1 VKLLKTLHF
10 QSNIVESEKI
20 NPLFTR
26 VKIHVAYENENRN
39 NSFISHETFN
49 NAASSAQ
56 FCPIVGEFSEPLDD
70 FLGHGGKIDIR
81 DDSVKFVRTTM
92 PYGCIGNESPTW
104 ETVVDNDGTEKEYF
118 TLIGYVWSGRYPEL
132 ETLINKPKNQ
142 SMEIEI
148 INGDFENIDGKKLYV
163 IKDMVFSGFCI
174 LGDDV
179 EPCFE
184 NSTISTYSL
193 DKNQFKSEFNQLL
206 AELKFT
212 MQSELN
218 KSGLKGGNKVEENK
232 KELVQEEF
240 EVKEESPSEEVF
252 EQNPPEEMPMHDDM
266 MGGDE
271 KEEMAAKEQPEPDGD
286 EEGKDTDN
294 DGDGKD
300 EKYELLESEITSLK
314 ESYSL
319 LESEVLELREFKAEK
334 IRAEKEV
341 QINAVFES
349 VSSKL
354 TEDELTP
361 FKEKAFEMEVEDLK
375 KELFAL
381 IGQKEFEKELNF
393 NLNAKKP
400 MGIALDN
407 VPEDTTIANS
417 YDAIIKKYNK

>member
-1 VKLLKTLHF
+1 MKTLHF
-10 QSNIVESEKI
+10 QSTIVESEKI

-39 NSFISHETFN
+39 NSFISRETFN
-49 NAASSAQ
+49 NAASSAK

-70 FLGHGGKIDIR
+70 FLGHGGKVEIR
-81 DDSVKFVRTTM
+81 DDSVKFVRTTI
-92 PYGCIGNESPTW
+92 PYGCIGTETPTW
-104 ETVVDNDGTEKEYF
+104 ETVVGDDGTEKEYF

-132 ETLINKPKNQ
+132 ETLVDKPKNQ
-142 SMEIEI
+142 SMEIEVI
-148 INGDFENIDGKKLYV
+148 DGDFENIDGKKLYV
-163 IKDMVFSGFCI
+163 IQDMVFSGFCI
-174 LGDDV
+174 LGDNV

-193 DKNQFKSEFNQLL
+193 DKDHFKQEFNQMI
-206 AELKFT
+206 AELKYT
-212 MQSELN
+212 IQKELIE
-218 KSGLKGGNKVEENK
+218 SGLKGGNKVEEVK
-232 KELVQEEF
+232 EELVQEEF

-252 EQNPPEEMPMHDDM
+252 EQETTEEMPMHDDM

-271 KEEMAAKEQPEPDGD
+271 KEEMMEVKETEPDGD
-286 EEGKDTDN
+286 EEGQDTDN

-300 EKYELLESEITSLK
+300 EKYELLESELNSLK

-319 LESEVLELREFKAEK
+319 LESEVLDLREFKSEK
-334 IRAEKEV
+334 LRAEKEV

-354 TEDELTP
+354 TEDELAP

-381 IGQKEFEKELNF
+381 IGQKEFEKESNF

-417 YDAIIKKYNK
+417 YDAIIKKYNNK